1 MMFYM
6 ENKKN
11 IRVLQYIVSNDKGGL
26 TKYIC
31 QNYCFI
37 NKNKI
42 QFDFITYDKFLDFE
56 KEFYQKGARFY
67 RIPKIKNIIKYFS
80 FWKRL
85 QEENKYEII
94 HFHMS
99 YTNIVPIICARLVGI
114 KNIILHAHSTQ
125 IDDNRLFI
133 RIIKKQLNFLGKI
146 LVKFL
151 VKKYLACSDLA
162 AKWMFPISVVKR
174 KEYILVHNAIDLKKY
189 LFNREIRNQKRKE
202 LNISDNCFC
211 IGHVGRFAYQK
222 NHDYLID
229 IFKEIYLLNKNT
241 KLLLIG
247 DGSLI
252 NREKEKVLNLGLEE
266 NVIFLGNR
274 NDVFDLYNAFDCFI
288 LPSRF
293 EGLGMVIIEAQAS
306 SLHCYVSDIIP
317 KEVKITDLV
326 DFISLDKSP
335 KFWAKKIMKD
345 NIFERNNM
353 LKDILKAGYDIE
365 YEVKRLEKIYMSSLR
380 E

>member
-1 MMFYM
+1 M

>member
-1 MMFYM
+1 M

-353 LKDILKAGYDIE
+353 LKDILKAGYDVE

>member
-1 MMFYM
+1 M

-31 QNYCFI
+31 QNYYFI
-37 NKNKI
+37 NKDKV
-42 QFDFITYDKFLDFE
+42 QFDFVTYDKFLDFE
-56 KEFYQKGARFY
+56 KDFCNKGAKFY
-67 RIPKIKNIIKYFS
+67 RIPKIKNIYKYFS
-80 FWKRL
+80 FWKKL
-85 QEENKYEII
+85 QEKNKYEII
-94 HFHMS
+94 HLHMS
-99 YTNIVPIICARLVGI
+99 YTNIIPIICAKLVGI
-114 KNIILHAHSTQ
+114 KSIILHAHSTQ
-125 IDDNRLFI
+125 IDDNRFFV
-133 RIIKKQLNFLGKI
+133 RMIKKQFNFLGKF
-146 LVKFL
+146 LAKFL
-151 VKKYLACSDLA
+151 VKRYLACSDLA
-162 AKWMFPISVVKR
+162 AKWMFPTTIVKE
-174 KEYILVHNAIDLKKY
+174 KKYILAHNAIDLKKY
-189 LFNREIRNQKRKE
+189 LFNRGVRNQKRKE

-252 NREKEKVLNLGLEE
+252 NREKEKVLKLGLEE

-274 NDVFDLYNAFDCFI
+274 NDVFDLYNAFDCFV

-365 YEVKRLEKIYMSSLR
+365 YQVKRLEKIYMNLLK